1 MRVKSLWVLLPCIAT
16 AIIAGMSFNAL
27 ADTPGPGAPA
37 AEALGWRIGCQL
49 WSFNKF
55 SFAEAIDKTASLGL
69 KYAEAFPGQRLCAD
83 LPEDIKFEHTMS
95 DEHRALAK
103 EKLAKAGITLLSYGV
118 VSLPSNEEKARQVFE
133 FAKDMG
139 IKTIASEPLKKN
151 LPLVAKLADEYDIK
165 VAIHNHPQPSLY
177 ANYETVLEAVNGLS
191 ERIGACADTGH
202 WPRSGINALEG
213 VKALEG
219 RLISFH
225 LKDINEFG
233 VKDAHDVIWGTGVC
247 DVEGILTEIA
257 RQGIKEPQFFIEYE
271 YNWDNNL
278 PDIAACVAYFNQIA
292 EKLGTA
298 K

>member
-1 MRVKSLWVLLPCIAT
+1 M
-16 AIIAGMSFNAL
+16 AIMVSMSFTAL

-55 SFAEAIDKTASLGL
+55 SFTEAIDKTASLGL
-69 KYAEAFPGQRLCAD
+69 KYAEAFPGQRFCAD

-95 DEHRALAK
+95 DEHRAQAK

-202 WPRSGINALEG
+202 WPRSGINALDA

-292 EKLGTA
+292 ENLGAA